1 MDCKKMSHCARR
13 PPADILPR
21 TEEAPRGI
29 AMNNP
34 NTVVLIIDDDP
45 AALHWLE
52 HTLEKAGYRIQ
63 IFSSKTNLYAS
74 FIEPNSARC
83 AIIDLHLAGR
93 TGLQVQAALEHRF
106 PDIPVIFISGEGDV
120 PSTVQAMKAGAAD
133 FLVKPLDEEVVLES
147 VRRALDKD
155 RSSQNERNE
164 LMELG
169 RRFNSLTPREHEVLE
184 LVVSGRLNKQ
194 VGAELG
200 TSEKTVKVHRAR
212 IMRKMGV
219 QSLAQLVQL
228 IIRLRSA
235 SGAMTG
241 SPRPGAVSRGMT
253 S

>member
-1 MDCKKMSHCARR
+1 
-13 PPADILPR
+13 
-21 TEEAPRGI
+21 
-29 AMNNP
+29 MNNP

-133 FLVKPLDEEVVLES
+133 FLVKPLDEEIG
-147 VRRALDKD
+147 RA
-155 RSSQNERNE
+155 
-164 LMELG
+164 
-169 RRFNSLTPREHEVLE
+169 HV
-184 LVVSGRLNKQ
+184 
-194 VGAELG
+194 
-200 TSEKTVKVHRAR
+200 
-212 IMRKMGV
+212 
-219 QSLAQLVQL
+219 
-228 IIRLRSA
+228 
-235 SGAMTG
+235 
-241 SPRPGAVSRGMT
+241 
-253 S
+253 